1 MHVLAIARYH
11 AQSTYSR
18 KKIAA
23 TKGKGGEVMGSAVL
37 GEAISAIRDWSGKAQ
52 RGATGGPHAA
62 ETFGSLVFNDS
73 VQQARLPKTV
83 YQALRRTITHGD
95 PLDAAGADAVAKA
108 MKEWAV
114 EHGATHYTHWFQPL
128 TGITAEKHDSFLSP
142 NGNGKAVTEFSGK
155 ELIRGEPDASSF
167 PSGGMR
173 STFEARGYTAWD
185 PTSPP
190 WLLYSGGAVTL
201 VIPTAFVSWTGETL
215 DKKTPLL
222 RSMQALSKQAIR
234 VLKLFGSN
242 AERVVTTCGPEQE
255 YFLIDSHFY
264 LSRPDLINAGRTLFG
279 AKPPKGQELEDQ
291 YFGAIPER
299 VMAFMNE
306 SESELFKVGVPVKTR
321 HNEVAPSQYEIAPV
335 FENAN
340 VATDHQMIV
349 METMRRLAPKFGLAC
364 LLHEKPFA
372 GVNGSGKHLNWSMSD
387 DEGNNLLSPG
397 KNTHDNMQFLVFCSA
412 VLRAVNKWQGLLRA
426 SIASAGNDHRLGAN
440 EAPPAILSIFLG
452 DMLTD
457 IFEQIEKGGAKTTK
471 SGGELDT
478 GVMVLPKLPRDAGD
492 RNRTSPFAF
501 TGNKFEFRAVSS
513 NQSIAYPNIAL
524 NMAVTESL
532 DYMATELEK
541 AMKGGKTLAQAV
553 TELLPKVIKENKR
566 IIFNG
571 NNYSAEWEKEAGKRG
586 LLNLKNTVDALPQL
600 VSKEVIGLFEKYK
613 VLTDREL
620 HARYEI
626 MLETYN
632 KVVNIEGQLMVL
644 IANRYILPA
653 ALEYQRQV
661 AASVAA
667 VKSAGAKSV
676 EGKKTLDKLTK
687 LVDKFKQS
695 ADKLEK
701 ELAHEGGVVREAR
714 QALPRQGRAEHGG
727 AARARRR
734 ARDHHAARN
743 VAARH
748 VSRDAVHQVASR
760 LEVERF
766 GIRGAAAT
774 IAAPL
779 VFR

>member
-1 MHVLAIARYH
+1 
-11 AQSTYSR
+11 
-18 KKIAA
+18 
-23 TKGKGGEVMGSAVL
+23 MGSAVL
-37 GEAISAIRDWSGKAQ
+37 GEAISAIRAWSVGEL
-52 RGATGGPHAA
+52 RGSASGSA

-73 VQQARLPKTV
+73 VQQARLPKPA

-95 PLDAAGADAVAKA
+95 PLDPSSADSVAKA
-108 MKEWAV
+108 MKEWAI

-142 NGNGKAVTEFSGK
+142 NGNGKAVAEFSGK
-155 ELIRGEPDASSF
+155 ELIKGEPDASSF

-185 PTSPP
+185 PTSSP

-222 RSMQALSKQAIR
+222 RSMEALSKQAVR
-234 VLKLFGSN
+234 VLKLFGST

-255 YFLIDSHFY
+255 YFLIDRYFY

-291 YFGAIPER
+291 YFGAIPDR

-306 SESELFKVGVPVKTR
+306 AEAELYKVGVPVKTR

-349 METMRRLAPKFGLAC
+349 METLRRVAPKYGLSC

-397 KNTHDNMQFLVFCSA
+397 KNTHDNIQFLVFCTA

-457 IFEQIEKGGAKTTK
+457 IIEQIEKGGAKSTK

-513 NQSIAYPNIAL
+513 GQSIAYPNIAL
-524 NMAVTESL
+524 NVAVTESL
-532 DYMATELEK
+532 DYIATELEK
-541 AMKGGKTLAQAV
+541 ATKGGKSLEKAV
-553 TELLPKVIKENKR
+553 ADLLPKVIKENKR

-586 LLNLKNTVDALPQL
+586 LLNLKNSVDAFPQL
-600 VSKEVIGLFEKYK
+600 VSKEVVGMFEKYK
-613 VLTDREL
+613 ILNEREL

-626 MLETYN
+626 MLEQYN
-632 KVVNIEGQLMVL
+632 KTVNIEGQLMVL
-644 IANRYILPA
+644 MANRYIMPA
-653 ALEYQRQV
+653 AFEYQRQV
-661 AASVAA
+661 GASVAA

-676 EGKKTLDKLTK
+676 EGKKSLDKLTK
-687 LVDKFKQS
+687 LVDKFKVQ

-701 ELAHEGGVVREAR
+701 TLAHEGASAEKHAKHFRDVVIPNMTALRELGD
-714 QALPRQGRAEHGG
+714 Q
-727 AARARRR
+727 
-734 ARDHHAARN
+734 
-743 VAARH
+743 
-748 VSRDAVHQVASR
+748 
-760 LEVERF
+760 LEVLMPHELWPL
-766 GIRGAAAT
+766 AT
-774 IAAPL
+774 YREMLFIK
-779 VFR
+779 